1 MIDEDEPELGCVH
14 IHVGFHSGHVVSNVI
29 GSLNPRYG
37 LFGDTMNTASRM
49 ESNSTSD
56 RIHCSD
62 VSAKLL
68 REQAPEFP
76 ISRRGKV
83 AVKGKGNM
91 TTYWVGRL
99 PLDDASSKRLDM
111 DKPAVTFK
119 EAAAARTP
127 LKWLA
132 SSTLPLERPLQ
143 NSRKMRKGERQ
154 SLSIGMDGSLKM
166 EQGKSE
172 EKSITSTSSYSETEA
187 PTAH

>member
-49 ESNSTSD
+49 ESNSTSG

-62 VSAKLL
+62 VSSAKLL

-76 ISRRGKV
+76 MKRRGKV

-91 TTYWVGRL
+91 TTYWVGFSHTRRT
-99 PLDDASSKRLDM
+99 LDESSKRTDIDASFHVRAHGGINLRAFGGVNVCALGGLVQSSTGVRKSDPVGSHVALTLHC
-111 DKPAVTFK
+111 DF
-119 EAAAARTP
+119 
-127 LKWLA
+127 A
-132 SSTLPLERPLQ
+132 SSLH
-143 NSRKMRKGERQ
+143 RKF
-154 SLSIGMDGSLKM
+154 GSLFS
-166 EQGKSE
+166 QQLGR
-172 EKSITSTSSYSETEA
+172 
-187 PTAH
+187 